1 MATEFIYE
9 LITKYVSP
17 ILDLCGLYVGV
28 DGTIIYRSDNKT
40 PLKFVN
46 QRYNGQP
53 DVPSTLKQCVPLSD
67 KHYLEISSD
76 PEMEIFN
83 PFTNRAH
90 ALGLLVL
97 LREAMIPYCVSET
110 KQNACKDEDDYKILA
125 NYLNIYNS
133 VAEDGEDI
141 VGFSNT
147 EDPENVKDLYS
158 YKSDDVLKSCFGL
171 AVTIYKDI
179 NRKFPPEYADIGKA
193 WRKIIALCN
202 KWAKAR
208 PEIKRDIKEEKRQ
221 QYDVNHMELSS
232 GTIDNSFEPRLY
244 DFYTDFLMPTVTPQY
259 ETMNPFGWWSGAWN
273 QHDKYV
279 MPDMQQVLEAQ
290 NPYLTSLFNRE
301 SLTPVVENEITLGP
315 KDYEIV
321 ESSASIPETQ
331 NVMTFDGGNVS
342 VTQEPVEERPNPAPV
357 INKVNSACE
366 ETQNRGFSFG
376 SKPKTNNNVC
386 GGYQQF
392 NPGLQ
397 MAVNNYGWNM
407 YNQHMM
413 GNKPSYDMNSLD
425 LTGGDIVNPFSAY
438 M

>member
-1 MATEFIYE
+1 
-9 LITKYVSP
+9 
-17 ILDLCGLYVGV
+17 
-28 DGTIIYRSDNKT
+28 
-40 PLKFVN
+40 
-46 QRYNGQP
+46 
-53 DVPSTLKQCVPLSD
+53 
-67 KHYLEISSD
+67 
-76 PEMEIFN
+76 
-83 PFTNRAH
+83 
-90 ALGLLVL
+90 
-97 LREAMIPYCVSET
+97 
-110 KQNACKDEDDYKILA
+110 
-125 NYLNIYNS
+125 

-147 EDPENVKDLYS
+147 EDPEIVKDLYS
-158 YKSDDVLKSCFGL
+158 YKSDDILKSCFGL

-179 NRKFPPEYADIGKA
+179 NRKFPPEYADINKA
-193 WRKIIALCN
+193 WRKIVALCN

-244 DFYTDFLMPTVTPQY
+244 DFYTDFLMPTITPQY
-259 ETMNPFGWWSGAWN
+259 KIMNPFGWWSGAWN

-290 NPYLTSLFNRE
+290 NPYLTSLFNKD
-301 SLTPVVENEITLGP
+301 SLTPVNDNEITLSS
-315 KDYEIV
+315 KDYEIID
-321 ESSASIPETQ
+321 SCASVPETQ

-342 VTQEPVEERPNPAPV
+342 VTQEPVEQPRPITPSTNQTV
-357 INKVNSACE
+357 TNQ

-376 SKPKTNNNVC
+376 SKPKPSYNT
-386 GGYQQF
+386 GYQQL